1 MSTEHVKLEIPFS
14 ASDKRQLQKVL
25 SPKMDS
31 MKVAAIIAEIGAQEA
46 LDQAL
51 GKSEPRTLTEQRQHR
66 VKSLLISGITIRE
79 AEVVV
84 AAIFKIPPS
93 SSRRLIEA
101 TAARFDVELLDHIL
115 ASAREALDGAFFDN
129 GKPQAWE
136 ITVPSTLIRKWLQ
149 EEANKGNQPPPRPSE
164 KGAVWLLPD
173 DTYRHLCAAVDI
185 EPRDPDAER

>member
-14 ASDKRQLQKVL
+14 ESDKQQLQKVL
-25 SPKMDS
+25 SPKVDAS
-31 MKVAAIIAEIGAQEA
+31 KVAGIIAEIGAQEA

-51 GKSEPRTLTEQRQHR
+51 GKSEPRTLIEQRQHR
-66 VKSLLISGITIRE
+66 VRSLLTAGISILE

-93 SSRRLIEA
+93 SSRRLIET

-115 ASAREALDGAFFDN
+115 ASVREALDGVLFDN

-136 ITVPSTLIRKWLQ
+136 IVVPSTLVRKWFQ
-149 EEANKGNQPPPRPSE
+149 EAASRGNQPPPRPS
-164 KGAVWLLPD
+164 GRGRFGCFQMTPTGTCVP
-173 DTYRHLCAAVDI
+173 
-185 EPRDPDAER
+185 